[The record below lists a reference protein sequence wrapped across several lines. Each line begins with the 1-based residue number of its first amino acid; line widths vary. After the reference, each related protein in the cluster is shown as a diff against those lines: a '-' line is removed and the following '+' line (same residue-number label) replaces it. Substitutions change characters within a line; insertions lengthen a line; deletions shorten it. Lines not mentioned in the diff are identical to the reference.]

1 MAITKH
7 INFFELQ
14 KASEKPGC
22 PVCRIVKDRADRYID
37 NTLFEHI
44 ANRGFRAIYRAAG
57 GFCSFHSRNLVSY
70 RDGLAI
76 AILSRDILEDRINS
90 FEKKIPWRPKS
101 KCPVCIERGKIE
113 DEYLDFL
120 NNTGGSSSEEQEFR
134 LIFTA
139 SDGLCAPHYSMLMF
153 TPKGQKRTI
162 PAWLKNFQE
171 KKFKELK
178 VRIDKFIELSAYGR
192 QKEFAALSEK
202 DQLVWKEAAACLNED
217 MES

>member
-22 PVCRIVKDRADRYID
+22 PLCRIVKDRANRYID

-44 ANRGFRAIYRAAG
+44 ANRGFRATYRAAG
-57 GFCSFHSRNLVSY
+57 GFCSFHSKNLVSY
-70 RDGLAI
+70 RDGLAV

-90 FEKKIPWRPKS
+90 FGKKIPWRPKS
-101 KCPVCIERGKIE
+101 KCPVCVERDKIE
-113 DEYLDFL
+113 QEYLDFL
-120 NNTGGSSSEEQEFR
+120 SNSGGSSSEEQELR
-134 LIFTA
+134 LFFTA
-139 SDGLCAPHYSMLMF
+139 SDGLCAPHYSALLF
-153 TPKGQKRTI
+153 PPKGIRRAA

-192 QKEFAALSEK
+192 QKEFAELSEK
-202 DQLVWKEAAACLNED
+202 DQLVWKEAAACLNENIQD
-217 MES
+217 